1 MDQKNLDKL
10 SILVA
15 VVAVVLTVSIMSL
28 TGRVESEKTETAPA
42 DTLTVPQP
50 DTVISSVSDSLAA
63 VPADSLDAYI

>member
-1 MDQKNLDKL
+1 MNQKNLDKL

-28 TGRVESEKTETAPA
+28 TGRVESEKAETVPA

-50 DTVISSVSDSLAA
+50 DTVVSSVSDSLAA

>member
-1 MDQKNLDKL
+1 MNQKNLDKL

-28 TGRVESEKTETAPA
+28 TGRVESEKAETAPA

-50 DTVISSVSDSLAA
+50 DTVVSSVSDSLAA

>member
-1 MDQKNLDKL
+1 MNQKNLDKL

-50 DTVISSVSDSLAA
+50 DTVVSSVSDSLAA
-63 VPADSLDAYI
+63 APADSLDAYI